1 MQMLSENMST
11 DVRWWREKNPYEA
24 IWSALTTVMA
34 EDENRRS
41 QIIHYLRLYGN
52 RDIIN
57 LMGST
62 IVSPGTFW
70 NERNYLR
77 YNVVKS
83 VIDTV
88 ASRIG
93 KNRPKAAF
101 LTSGGDFTQQRT
113 AMKLEK
119 YVEGSFYETNIYD
132 TGSHCFRDACIMG
145 PGIIK
150 FFEKKTREGGW
161 KVWNERVF
169 PWELL
174 VDYSWRS

>member
-1 MQMLSENMST
+1 MLSENPRPDM
-11 DVRWWREKNPYEA
+11 RWWREKDPYAE
-24 IWSALTTVMA
+24 IWAALTNVVA

-41 QIIHYLRLYGN
+41 QILHYLRLYGN
-52 RDIIN
+52 KEILN

-62 IVSPGTFW
+62 HITPGAFW

-113 AMKLEK
+113 ALRLE
-119 YVEGSFYETNIYD
+119 
-132 TGSHCFRDACIMG
+132 
-145 PGIIK
+145 
-150 FFEKKTREGGW
+150 
-161 KVWNERVF
+161 
-169 PWELL
+169 
-174 VDYSWRS
+174 